1 MSRHH
6 ARPYP
11 LAPLRSSGLSLIE
24 LLIFVVIVSI
34 ALAALLQVFLQAG
47 KASADPQVQRQALAI
62 AEALLDEVELMP
74 FTFCDP
80 DDANLESAAASNGC
94 ASQNEASMGP
104 EAGETRYTSPQFDN
118 VNDYNGFT
126 MSGIRDL
133 TNTAVGGL
141 SGFSASVTVAPSAL
155 GSISQGSGDALLIT
169 VTVTGPKGTSISL
182 QGLRTRH
189 SPNAAL

>member
-1 MSRHH
+1 
-6 ARPYP
+6 
-11 LAPLRSSGLSLIE
+11 
-24 LLIFVVIVSI
+24 
-34 ALAALLQVFLQAG
+34 
-47 KASADPQVQRQALAI
+47 
-62 AEALLDEVELMP
+62 
-74 FTFCDP
+74 
-80 DDANLESAAASNGC
+80 
-94 ASQNEASMGP
+94 MGP

-141 SGFSASVTVAPSAL
+141 SGFSVSVTVAPSVL

-169 VTVTGPKGTSISL
+169 VTVTGPQGTSISL